1 MKRKDYMLLI
11 TKSEA
16 FGLRE
21 QGWQDYIKKS
31 ASRHPKY
38 YLVEDYKALNALERY
53 RKNKLIK
60 EYK

>member
-1 MKRKDYMLLI
+1 MLLL

-21 QGWQDYIKKS
+21 QGLHNYIKKS

-38 YLVEDYKALNALERY
+38 YLVEAPKALNALEEY
-53 RKNKLIK
+53 RKSKLIK
-60 EYK
+60 RYE

>member
-1 MKRKDYMLLI
+1 MLLI

-53 RKNKLIK
+53 RKSKLIK
-60 EYK
+60 EHK